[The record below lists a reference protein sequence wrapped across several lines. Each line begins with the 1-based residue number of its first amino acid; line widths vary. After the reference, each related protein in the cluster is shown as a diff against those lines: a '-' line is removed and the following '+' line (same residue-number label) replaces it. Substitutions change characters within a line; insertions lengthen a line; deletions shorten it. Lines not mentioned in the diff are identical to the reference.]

1 MWGGQVYITA
11 QPTIESGSDEVG
23 TWHIELC
30 TLSQRLRKVQF
41 WFELLKYRGMSG
53 VRRSL

>member
-1 MWGGQVYITA
+1 MRDDQVYIIA

-23 TWHIELC
+23 PWHIVLR
-30 TLSQRLRKVQF
+30 TLSQPLPKVQF
-41 WFELLKYRGMSG
+41 WIELLKYRGMSG